1 MLPYRARTRS
11 LLLAAGTALL
21 AIPLSTCTE
30 PSADSPAASSADSP
44 ASSAESPASTAGAVH
59 DSFSQASTFTTLF
72 KAPVGVEGLTADRDG
87 NLYTGGRGGAATCPI
102 WRIPSSGGAAVIVG
116 TLAPPCG
123 PAGLAF
129 DRHGDL
135 FITDGSDK
143 IFKLHPDAAAPP
155 VGVLFASGV
164 PGANG
169 VAFDRDDNLW
179 VSDGV
184 TSQGRVWRIA
194 PDGTVAEVF
203 RVPPLANSV
212 NGVPSPTVPGAL
224 QGGVGRDARALPP
237 GNVTITETSRAAADT
252 NGSVGI
258 VANGVAF
265 SASGRT
271 MFIADTSRGAIW
283 RVEIDRRGNLA
294 SPVGCDTTYTANT
307 LCLDDVFV
315 QHPALEG
322 LDGIALDRFGNIWG
336 VANERNA
343 VAVVSPFG
351 GVREVFRN
359 PPDATTKLRN
369 TGPLEFPTSPILV
382 GRTFCVTQ
390 SDGGRRDNFP
400 NSGGEVG
407 PAPAAE
413 RAKVSC
419 ADARLPFSGLDL
431 PIR

>member
-1 MLPYRARTRS
+1 MLPDRTRSRS

-21 AIPLSTCTE
+21 AIPLSTCTDASTDS
-30 PSADSPAASSADSP
+30 PVASSPATADSPFASV
-44 ASSAESPASTAGAVH
+44 AGASA
-59 DSFSQASTFTTLF
+59 DSFSQSSTFTTLF
-72 KAPVGVEGLTADRDG
+72 KAPLGVEGLTADRDG
-87 NLYTGGRGGAATCPI
+87 NLYSGGRGGNPTCPI
-102 WRIPSSGGAAVIVG
+102 WRVPSTGGAAVVVG
-116 TLAPPCG
+116 TLAAPCG

-155 VGVLFASGV
+155 AGVLFASGV

-184 TSQGRVWRIA
+184 TSQGRVWRIS
-194 PDGTVAEVF
+194 PDGVVTEAF

-212 NGVPSPTVPGAL
+212 NAVPSTTVPGAL

-237 GNVTITETSRAAADT
+237 GTVTITETSRAAADT
-252 NGSVGI
+252 AGSVGI

-283 RVEIDRRGNLA
+283 RVAIDRHGNLE
-294 SPVGCDTTYTANT
+294 SKVGCDTTYTANT
-307 LCLDDVFV
+307 LCLDNVFV
-315 QHPALEG
+315 QHPVLEG

-343 VAVVSPFG
+343 VAVVTPFG

-359 PPDATTKLRN
+359 PPDATSKLRN
-369 TGPLEFPTSPILV
+369 GGPLEFPTSPFLV

-390 SDGGRRDNFP
+390 SDGARRDNFP
-400 NSGGEVG
+400 PTGGEVG

-413 RAKVSC
+413 RAKISC
-419 ADARLPFSGLDL
+419 ADARLAFSGLEL
-431 PIR
+431 PVR